1 MVWAW
6 GSRRRESGAGAMES
20 DARGPQGPQ
29 AQYTVTLFFPVF
41 VPSFIPS
48 SFR

>member
-20 DARGPQGPQ
+20 DARGPQ
-29 AQYTVTLFFPVF
+29 AQNIVTLFFPVF